1 MSGGNHPPPKGSAFT
16 PRLAGPRVRGLSQD
30 IRPGRH
36 RIERCTSWPATNRP
50 LLMCAPP
57 ASAPPA
63 QLLAFGPIC
72 AHNTLSATQQ
82 PLLPLPKLSGAR
94 GSHVPA
100 AGRVWATRSTAWA
113 MVATVALRPS
123 CSHSGQDVARHRASA
138 DIRMPALPGRHRAR
152 AAAHSRG
159 SFRSG
164 SVRILGGAASDG
176 RFDVQERCQL
186 SADASDS
193 VLRVCRPGHSALQK
207 GAQSATRYALCVID
221 CGAAAHNS
229 VAVRAAKHEIAY
241 AP

>member
-1 MSGGNHPPPKGSAFT
+1 MRAACRRTPGLGDIASSVAPRGWPPFDRSWCAHRLPARRPPNCS
-16 PRLAGPRVRGLSQD
+16 RLARSVPTT
-30 IRPGRH
+30 P
-36 RIERCTSWPATNRP
+36 
-50 LLMCAPP
+50 
-57 ASAPPA
+57 
-63 QLLAFGPIC
+63 
-72 AHNTLSATQQ
+72 LSATRQA
-82 PLLPLPKLSGAR
+82 LLPLPKLSGAR

-113 MVATVALRPS
+113 MGATVAPRPS

-193 VLRVCRPGHSALQK
+193 VLRVCRP
-207 GAQSATRYALCVID
+207 
-221 CGAAAHNS
+221 
-229 VAVRAAKHEIAY
+229 
-241 AP
+241 